1 MDQTADIDDFA
12 RLLKRLH
19 LPTIARLSGIFA
31 ERAAREGWSHQHYLE
46 ALVMEEV
53 NTRNTTRIQTA
64 ARRARFPALKTIEEY
79 DFVFQSSIRRA
90 ALGPFLDPDFVATG
104 RSLVLSGRIG
114 TGKTHLCI
122 GIAYKAIQY
131 GHDARFVAARDLID
145 ELAAAAHEE
154 RLREAT
160 AAYLQPDVLV
170 IDELGYLAHAAT
182 AANVLYGVI
191 DGRYLERRPVLI
203 TTNKPLSQ
211 WGSVLHDPQLA
222 EAIIDRLLERG
233 THIELNGRSYR
244 TRHLAPPKDGLNA
257 TAQVALAAEAAP

>member
-1 MDQTADIDDFA
+1 MEQTADADDFA

-19 LPTIARLSGIFA
+19 LPTMARLGGIFA

-79 DFVFQSSIRRA
+79 DFVFQGSIRRA

-104 RSLVLSGRIG
+104 RNLVLSGKSGI
-114 TGKTHLCI
+114 GKTHLCI
-122 GIAYKAIQY
+122 ALAYKAIQH
-131 GHDARFVAARDLID
+131 GHDARFIPARDLID
-145 ELAAAAHEE
+145 ELAAASRED

-170 IDELGYLAHAAT
+170 IDELGYLAHADN
-182 AANVLYGVI
+182 AANVMYGVI
-191 DGRYLERRPVLI
+191 DGRYLERKPVLI

-211 WGSVLHDPQLA
+211 WGGVLHDPQLA

-233 THIELNGRSYR
+233 SHIELGGRSYR
-244 TRHLAPPKDGLNA
+244 TRN
-257 TAQVALAAEAAP
+257 QAAPKESDQGATDGAATGAAP